1 MHAARPNLVAS
12 EGAFGTHLLHHDLS
26 SESLMFGSDWAV
38 VVEQSGI
45 GSAPGLGLEVRSG
58 DLVTLCDAG
67 LDPMRLWLGTC
78 VRAGRML
85 YGRRD
90 PVRWI
95 SWHGLFYLLAEL

>member
-45 GSAPGLGLEVRSG
+45 GSAAGLGLEVRSG

-78 VRAGRML
+78 VRAWENV
-85 YGRRD
+85 
-90 PVRWI
+90 VR
-95 SWHGLFYLLAEL
+95 